1 MTLKTSVATPSAI
14 TMRAWRRHTIGELS
28 GTPASRIVSQDVCAV
43 AEEHVLSVAHDP
55 SRNTRKSRRRRLLR
69 DAGERMAEAVVRAD
83 KPRLASAFA
92 LYASQIA
99 DEAGERRWTQMS
111 QVTGDRAVRSSRRR
125 GAPFRATPSRDVS
138 LRRQME
144 PIRTCQQLSA
154 YDVQRE
160 RPNETGPVMARKSP
174 ENCPTIPKTP

>member
-28 GTPASRIVSQDVCAV
+28 GTSASRIVSQDVCAV

-99 DEAGERRWTQMS
+99 ARLASAVGHRCRRS
-111 QVTGDRAVRSSRRR
+111 QVIGQFAL
-125 GAPFRATPSRDVS
+125 RDAAGPRFEQ
-138 LRRQME
+138 RRQEM
-144 PIRTCQQLSA
+144 
-154 YDVQRE
+154 
-160 RPNETGPVMARKSP
+160 
-174 ENCPTIPKTP
+174 